1 MLVLRSFRLL
11 SLVGF
16 LACAGAMA
24 FALWLEHFGGLEP
37 CPMCI
42 FQRIAM
48 IAAGVVFLVAALHG
62 PAGVG
67 RWVYALLVWLTAGAG
82 AVIAGRHVWLQ
93 SLPEDQVPACGP
105 TLDFLVDA
113 LPIWEV
119 VTTVL
124 SGDGNCA
131 IIDWS
136 WMGLSL
142 PAWTLVGFV
151 ALMIWAL
158 LGAIVPRPT
167 ATV

>member
-62 PAGVG
+62 PGAAG
-67 RWVYALLVWLTAGAG
+67 RWVYAVLVWLTAGAG

-158 LGAIVPRPT
+158 LAAILPRPT
-167 ATV
+167 TTV

>member
-1 MLVLRSFRLL
+1 MLRSFRLL